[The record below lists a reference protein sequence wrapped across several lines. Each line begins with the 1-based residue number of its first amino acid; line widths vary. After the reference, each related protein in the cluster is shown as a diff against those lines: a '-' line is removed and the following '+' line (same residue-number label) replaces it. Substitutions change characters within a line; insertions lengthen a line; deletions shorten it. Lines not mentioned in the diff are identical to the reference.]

1 MKRLF
6 LFLGWQFWK
15 RVVRRPIVI
24 ELFNGLRFRAYPDCD
39 VSPGVLYTRIPDSRD
54 ILFMRSHIRQ
64 GTLID
69 VGANVGLVTL
79 S

>member
-1 MKRLF
+1 MTRLF

-24 ELFNGLRFRAYPDCD
+24 KLFNGLQFRAYPDCD
-39 VSPGVLYTRIPDSRD
+39 VSSGVLYARIPDSRD
-54 ILFMRSHIRQ
+54 ILFMRSHLGQ

-69 VGANVGLVTL
+69 VGAMWGW
-79 S
+79 

>member
-6 LFLGWQFWK
+6 LFLGWQSWK

-39 VSPGVLYTRIPDSRD
+39 VSPGVLYMRIPDYATFSSCGR
-54 ILFMRSHIRQ
+54 
-64 GTLID
+64 TLGR
-69 VGANVGLVTL
+69 VH
-79 S
+79 

>member
-24 ELFNGLRFRAYPDCD
+24 ELFNGLRFRAYPDCS
-39 VSPGVLYTRIPDSRD
+39 VSSGVLYTRIPDSRD
-54 ILFMRSHIRQ
+54 ILFMRSHIAQSPCR
-64 GTLID
+64 
-69 VGANVGLVTL
+69 GACPGEP
-79 S
+79 